1 MTALFIPGWGARASL
16 YRGVLPPGWEVL
28 QPPSFRQTQG
38 RIEAMFDW
46 FRGELD
52 RRPGPLVLGG
62 HSFGAALAVIAA
74 AREWAD
80 VGRLM
85 LVSPAGL
92 PLSKPMHR
100 AGLQFVRQ
108 FVTGVYPVRPGL
120 ESALGA
126 FSAPVS
132 ALRLA
137 RAVYRLDLR
146 EELAAIRARGTPV
159 SVVTAVGDTMTTV
172 ESCREIARLAG
183 GTCDVV
189 DVPGGHVWFLRDA
202 PQLRRRLAL

>member
-1 MTALFIPGWGARASL
+1 MTALFVPGWGARASL
-16 YRGVLPPGWEVL
+16 YQGALPPGWDVL
-28 QPPSFRQTQG
+28 QPPSFRATHG
-38 RIEAMFDW
+38 EIDVTIEW
-46 FRGELD
+46 LRGQLAW
-52 RRPGPLVLGG
+52 RRTRVVLGG

-74 AREWAD
+74 AREWAE
-80 VGRLM
+80 VERLV

-100 AGLQFVRQ
+100 AGLAFVRQ
-108 FVTGVYPVRPGL
+108 FVTGVYPLRPGL

-126 FSAPVS
+126 FAAPVA

-146 EELAAIRARGTPV
+146 DELEAIRARGIPV
-159 SVVTAVGDTMTTV
+159 TVVTAAADTLTSS
-172 ESCREIARLAG
+172 EACREIARLAG
-183 GTCDVV
+183 GTCDVL